1 MKPYDVNVSAMNNK
15 LVSTLT
21 IGEGWHNYHHVFP
34 WDYKAAELG
43 TYSFNWTTAFIDVM
57 AKIGR
62 FCCAPCPCIL
72 TLSLSLIGQA
82 YDLKFV
88 SQEMVYKRV
97 LRTGDGSHIAALLD
111 ANNNSAIPTSELV
124 AHLDHEKEE
133 HAIWG
138 WDDKDISEEDRKG
151 ANVVNKE
158 SECKLD

>member
-1 MKPYDVNVSAMNNK
+1 LYAF
-15 LVSTLT
+15 
-21 IGEGWHNYHHVFP
+21 GFP
-34 WDYKAAELG
+34 LK
-43 TYSFNWTTAFIDVM
+43 
-57 AKIGR
+57 
-62 FCCAPCPCIL
+62 
-72 TLSLSLIGQA
+72 GQA

-138 WDDKDISEEDRKG
+138 WDDKDISEEDRKS